1 MLLPRTPILV
11 PPFRRLDVERDACFD
26 CRVVIMTET
35 MTADKMTAKADKMM
49 TDKMTD
55 VVDVRFDI
63 MVAAM
68 AMGRARWHVVVAFM
82 FDRDSC

>member
-1 MLLPRTPILV
+1 
-11 PPFRRLDVERDACFD
+11 
-26 CRVVIMTET
+26 
-35 MTADKMTAKADKMM
+35 MTAKADKMM
-49 TDKMTD
+49 TDKD

>member
-1 MLLPRTPILV
+1 
-11 PPFRRLDVERDACFD
+11 
-26 CRVVIMTET
+26 
-35 MTADKMTAKADKMM
+35 MTAVKMMAKADKMM

-68 AMGRARWHVVVAFM
+68 AMGQARWHVVVAFM
-82 FDRDSC
+82 FDCERC